1 MQTMEATMPAEKAKS
16 LFTQR
21 DSAHVP
27 DKQIHRWEGE
37 GGAEYLPRPRRRS
50 EILGPR
56 RKSIRG

>member
-1 MQTMEATMPAEKAKS
+1 MMQTMEATLPAEKAKS

-37 GGAEYLPRPRRRS
+37 GGAEYLPRPRRRP
-50 EILGPR
+50 EY
-56 RKSIRG
+56 